1 MAWRGAGGIFVS
13 ALQQVGCRVDTLGSL
28 LALRYLVP
36 CSLDSRHACPRCDQ
50 LPAPD
55 DGSARRLWLAFPIRH
70 VRRKVERV
78 LAQAGHWYETREQE
92 TMVVY
97 ASEGELRLVV
107 ERVCAALGDIERRDV
122 TAVVT
127 ASDCAPGPQDLGR
140 VVSLA
145 RLGSYRDAEWLSDL
159 LRDGRLTTHFQP
171 VFRLSDNDFFGHEAL
186 TRGVE
191 PDGTLLPPTR
201 LFDVARQAGLLFQL
215 DLAARRTAVQRA
227 HATGVTGALLV
238 NFSPTSVYDPAT
250 CLRST
255 VAAVDAAGISHDRI
269 VFELVESEEVR
280 DAAHLQ
286 RILGFYRD
294 AGFGVALDDVG
305 SGYSSLNV
313 LHRLRPDY
321 LKLDM
326 ELVRDVHV
334 DPFKAVIAS
343 KVLEIAQRLDIATIA
358 EGVEREEELEWLR
371 AHGATYA
378 QGFLLGR
385 PSPAPCRGA
394 RRVEA

>member
-1 MAWRGAGGIFVS
+1 MER
-13 ALQQVGCRVDTLGSL
+13 
-28 LALRYLVP
+28 ALR
-36 CSLDSRHACPRCDQ
+36 
-50 LPAPD
+50 
-55 DGSARRLWLAFPIRH
+55 
-70 VRRKVERV
+70 
-78 LAQAGHWYETREQE
+78 QAGHLYETRDQE

-97 ASEGELRLVV
+97 ASEGEVRVV
-107 ERVCAALGDIERRDV
+107 VQRICDALGDLERRDV

-127 ASDCAPGPQDLGR
+127 PSDRAPGPQDLGR

-145 RLGSYRDAEWLSDL
+145 RLGSYRDAEWLADL
-159 LRDGRLTTHFQP
+159 LREGRLTTHFQP
-171 VFRLSDNDFFGHEAL
+171 VYRLSDNALFGHEAL
-186 TRGVE
+186 TRGVAG
-191 PDGTLLPPTR
+191 DGALLPPGR

-227 HATGVTGALLV
+227 HASGLSGVLLV
-238 NFSPTSVYDPAT
+238 NFSPTSVYDPET

-255 VAAVDAAGISHDRI
+255 VAAVDAAGIAHERI

-305 SGYSSLNV
+305 SGYSSLNM

-326 ELVRDVHV
+326 ELVHGVHE

-358 EGVEREEELEWLR
+358 EGVETEEELAWLH
-371 AHGATYA
+371 AHGATFA
-378 QGFLLGR
+378 QGYLLGR
-385 PSPAPCRGA
+385 PSPEPT
-394 RRVEA
+394 RRSSLVAA